1 MRVNGYCPGWK
12 LGNLMN
18 VNRTREMVAL
28 LDIMTGKNSCKDALA
43 YVVQKNREL
52 SGVNGLSSLVEYYQ
66 NLFEREENID
76 YYNPDDYQNAKR
88 KFVKFMV
95 NTRVSI

>member
-1 MRVNGYCPGWK
+1 MRVKGHCPAWK
-12 LGNLMN
+12 GGILMS
-18 VNRTREMVAL
+18 VNRTRAMAAL
-28 LDIMTGKNSCKDALA
+28 LDIITGKNSCKDALN

-66 NLFEREENID
+66 NLFEKEENIN

-95 NTRVSI
+95 NTRVTI